1 MENKIYIVEKC
12 DNGEYFAFSSEEK
25 AKEFMLKSYLKDNIN
40 DAKYCV
46 ADMTNV
52 DDVVNIIKADIE
64 SILKYG
70 YLEDAM
76 YMSVAELDKELDK
89 ETEDNE

>member
-1 MENKIYIVEKC
+1 MENKVYIVEKC
-12 DNGEYFAFSSEEK
+12 DNGEYFAFSSDTK
-25 AKEFMLKSYLKDNIN
+25 AKEFMLKSYLKDNIA

-76 YMSVAELDKELDK
+76 YMSAAELDKELDK

>member
-1 MENKIYIVEKC
+1 MENKVYIVEKYE
-12 DNGEYFAFSSEEK
+12 NGEYFAFSSDAK
-25 AKEFMLKSYLKDNIN
+25 AKEFMLKSYLKDISA

-46 ADMTNV
+46 ADNTNV
-52 DDVVNIIKADIE
+52 DDVVNIIKTDIE

-70 YLEDAM
+70 YLEDVM
-76 YMSVAELDKELDK
+76 CMSIAELDKELDK

>member
-1 MENKIYIVEKC
+1 MENKVYIVEKC
-12 DNGEYFAFSSEEK
+12 DNGEYFAFSSDTK

-46 ADMTNV
+46 VDRTNV

-76 YMSVAELDKELDK
+76 YMSIAELDKELDK

>member
-1 MENKIYIVEKC
+1 MENKVYIVEKC
-12 DNGEYFAFSSEEK
+12 DSGEYFAFSSDAK
-25 AKEFMLKSYLKDNIN
+25 AKEFMLKSYLKDYIA

-52 DDVVNIIKADIE
+52 DDVVNIIKTDIE

-76 YMSVAELDKELDK
+76 YISVAELDKELDK

>member
-1 MENKIYIVEKC
+1 MENKVYIVEKC
-12 DNGEYFAFSSEEK
+12 DNGEYFAFSSDAK
-25 AKEFMLKSYLKDNIN
+25 AKEFMLKLYLKDNIA
-40 DAKYCV
+40 DVKYCV
-46 ADMTNV
+46 ADSTNV
-52 DDVVNIIKADIE
+52 DDVVDIIKTDIE
-64 SILKYG
+64 SILKDG